1 LLNIRGIIAIS
12 VITVLVAGTFPT
24 HAFALKVI
32 DLPDQA
38 PIDNIIIIEYG
49 PNKAKIRPLYT
60 THDEDHSSYIS
71 PANEFTGVADL
82 ILKVGPTI
90 RCSGSLL
97 KDSSN
102 ANTQFVLT
110 AAHCVTN
117 SNTGKISV
125 KRGYAEFKG
134 VEGVQR
140 INIIASQTSVHPN
153 WDGDFIKGNDVAIV
167 KLESVPV
174 GIDGYRIDTFSGD
187 DLPVGNQDCDS
198 AIVVK
203 AGYGR
208 TGWGQN
214 GDVVSS
220 GTKHDGRNCYDDSSD
235 NLLSNFNRA
244 TTIPNAVLQYDFDR
258 NLDVDDDG
266 ISDIVDAAGAHFGQV
281 HIGLGSDEVNS
292 APGDSGGP
300 SFNLQGKITGITSYG
315 MSVTL
320 NNNNPDIDNSLNS
333 SFGEYSGDTRVS
345 LFAGWI
351 DSVLN
356 SSTPLPPPPDEDEPK
371 ACPPG
376 HERRGLCVPP
386 P

>member
-12 VITVLVAGTFPT
+12 VITILVAGTFPT

-32 DLPDQA
+32 ELPDQA
-38 PIDNIIIIEYG
+38 PIDNIIILEYG
-49 PNKAKIRPLYT
+49 KNSAKIRPLYT

-71 PANEFTGVADL
+71 PANAFPGVADL

-97 KDSSN
+97 KDSSDDT
-102 ANTQFVLT
+102 TQFVLT

-125 KRGYAEFKG
+125 KRGFAEFNG
-134 VEGVQR
+134 NQR
-140 INIIASQTSVHPN
+140 INIIASQTSVHPD
-153 WDGDFIKGNDVAIV
+153 WDGDILKGNDVAIV
-167 KLESVPV
+167 KLESIPV
-174 GIDGYRIDTFSGD
+174 GIEGYRIDNDSTD
-187 DLPVGNQDCDS
+187 DLPDVNEDCDS
-198 AIVVK
+198 AIVNK

-220 GTKHDGRNCYDDSSD
+220 GTKHNGQNCYDDSSD
-235 NLLSNFNRA
+235 NLLSNFNLA
-244 TTIPNAVLQYDFDR
+244 TTIPDAVLQYDFDR
-258 NLDVDDDG
+258 NLQGLAV
-266 ISDIVDAAGAHFGQV
+266 IDAAGAHFGQV
-281 HIGLGSDEVNS
+281 HIGLGSNEVNS

-300 SFNLQGKITGITSYG
+300 SFNLQGEITGITSYG

-320 NNNNPDIDNSLNS
+320 NGVSPDIDNSVNS

-351 DSVLN
+351 DSILD
-356 SSTPLPPPPDEDEPK
+356 SGAPPPPPPDDDEPR

-376 HERRGLCVPP
+376 HEKRGLCVPP